1 MFFPLISRITLHDD
15 EVLAVHREAS
25 GTEFRV
31 YVKDGGDPSDQV
43 TLLVPLSELG
53 DMSVGNGYLAIVL
66 SKGPGRRPMG
76 EPREH
81 AGTATLVAFGRTQS
95 GREILIGSQ
104 FH

>member
-1 MFFPLISRITLHDD
+1 MQRVSVLPFDQSDYLHDD

-31 YVKDGGDPSDQV
+31 YVKDAGDPSDQV

-66 SKGPGRRPMG
+66 SKGQADDRWVNLESTLAQRR
-76 EPREH
+76 
-81 AGTATLVAFGRTQS
+81 
-95 GREILIGSQ
+95 
-104 FH
+104 